1 MVKLRYLTLVILS
14 IAASAILVGSGY
26 AVQTKTPKS
35 QMVHSKQTKPAIT
48 ATDHKF
54 VEDTAMGNMAEVK
67 LGELAK
73 QKGSTTEVKNFGQ
86 RMIDDHTKANDSLKQ
101 LAVQKSITFPGD
113 VSATDKATYDRLS
126 KLSGRAFDRAYLDEM
141 VKGHEKVAASLRHEE
156 SVGKDPD
163 VKSWA
168 SKTLP
173 TVEEHLKM
181 ARTDYGHT
189 TTTSKKHRPM
199 RKISKHVVK

>member
-14 IAASAILVGSGY
+14 IAASAILVGSGF
-26 AVQTKTPKS
+26 AVQTKTPKA
-35 QMVHSKQTKPAIT
+35 QMVHSKQPKPAIT
-48 ATDHKF
+48 ATDRKF

-73 QKGSTTEVKNFGQ
+73 EKGSTTEVKNFGQ

-101 LAVQKSITFPGD
+101 LAGQKSITMPGD
-113 VSATDKATYDRLS
+113 VSAADKATYDRLS
-126 KLSGRAFDRAYLDEM
+126 KLSGRAFDRAYMDEM
-141 VKGHEKVAASLRHEE
+141 VKGHEKVATALRHEE

-189 TTTSKKHRPM
+189 TTISKKHRPV
-199 RKISKHVVK
+199 RKTMTKTK